1 MRASGDSR
9 PGVATTV
16 LRVRP
21 NDEHD
26 DFYDP
31 DVPTDAD
38 PSRLRRVILAQAH
51 EPGGAAVL
59 LFTTATLTEVPGPG
73 DGVDTADGTADAG
86 ADLVTATATDL
97 HLDAVPPDLF
107 TADAYLLQS
116 ALGERLLPEDA

>member
-1 MRASGDSR
+1 M
-9 PGVATTV
+9 ATV
-16 LRVRP
+16 SRVRP
-21 NDEHD
+21 DNEHD

-59 LFTTATLTEVPGPG
+59 LFTTATLTAGDASEPA
-73 DGVDTADGTADAG
+73 DGVP
-86 ADLVTATATDL
+86 DLVAATATELEVGSDL
-97 HLDAVPPDLF
+97 PDLF
-107 TADAYLLQS
+107 SADAYLLQS